1 MDLVARRQLLGPAL
15 RLRLCLC
22 LCGPARRPGPPDRL
36 LLGLVPVPWE
46 WDRFVT
52 PHASI
57 TRLESMQLADG
68 YTFSLTRLGDV
79 EHLGQDQ
86 RTR

>member
-1 MDLVARRQLLGPAL
+1 
-15 RLRLCLC
+15 
-22 LCGPARRPGPPDRL
+22 
-36 LLGLVPVPWE
+36 VPWE

-57 TRLESMQLADG
+57 TRLESIKLADG
-68 YTFSLTRLGDV
+68 HTFSLTRLGDV
-79 EHLGQDQ
+79 EHLSAAQ

>member
-1 MDLVARRQLLGPAL
+1 MWHVEH
-15 RLRLCLC
+15 
-22 LCGPARRPGPPDRL
+22 PDRRLAIVAHAGVNGVILSL

-57 TRLESMQLADG
+57 TRLESMKLADG
-68 YTFSLTRLGDV
+68 YTFSLTSWATPSTSART
-79 EHLGQDQ
+79 Q